1 MTINF
6 QEILS
11 QADQAMD
18 SVYPDGWYPGKIEKS
33 EIKETKSGTGAYIG
47 IQIKSDKIGMQFCN
61 INIKNDNPIA
71 VQIGMSVL
79 KTLKI
84 ATGIVQAQNPS
95 VFSGKQIEFL
105 LKTGKKGDQQIVAF
119 RAPEALRAPTIKPE
133 QTNTAEDIF

>member
-6 QEILS
+6 QDILS

-18 SVYPDGWYPGKIEKS
+18 SVYPDGWYSGIIEQS
-33 EIKETKSGTGAYIG
+33 EIKDTKSGTGAYIG
-47 IQIKSDKIGMQFCN
+47 IRIKTGKVGTQFCN
-61 INIKNDNPIA
+61 INIKNDNQIA

-84 ATGIVQAQNPS
+84 ATGITQAPSPS
-95 VFSGKQIEFL
+95 VFVGKVVEFL

-119 RAPEALRAPTIKPE
+119 RAPASSRAPEVKPE